1 MNMIISYVI
10 GFFAT
15 FVACAL
21 YNQQCKEGEEIN
33 MAQVVITSLVW
44 PMALLFVVL
53 MLVWNALEKVFNSI
67 SKK

>member
-1 MNMIISYVI
+1 MITAYII

-21 YNQQCKEGEEIN
+21 YNHQCKAGEEIN
-33 MAQVVITSLVW
+33 MAQAVITSLVW
-44 PMALLFVVL
+44 PIALVGVVL
-53 MLVWNALEKVFNSI
+53 VILWNGLEKIFNSI

>member
-1 MNMIISYVI
+1 MIISYII
-10 GFFAT
+10 GFFAI

-21 YNQQCKEGEEIN
+21 YSLQCKEGEEIN
-33 MAQVVITSLVW
+33 MVQAVITSLVW

-53 MLVWNALEKVFNSI
+53 MLIWKVLEKIFNSI

>member
-1 MNMIISYVI
+1 MSMIISYVI
-10 GFFAT
+10 GFFAS

-21 YNQQCKEGEEIN
+21 YNQQCKAGEEIN
-33 MAQVVITSLVW
+33 MPQAVITSLVW
-44 PMALLFVVL
+44 PVALLFVVL

>member
-1 MNMIISYVI
+1 MSMIISYII

-21 YNQQCKEGEEIN
+21 YNQQCKVGEEIN
-33 MAQVVITSLVW
+33 MPQAVITSLVW

-53 MLVWNALEKVFNSI
+53 MLIWKILEKIFNLI